1 MLCKSQMRDECFQA
15 ADFYNLK
22 GPILKLWLI
31 YELEKCY
38 ICMYESDSGSISLQS
53 ITLPSTTNY
62 KSIDEM
68 LRVYLAT
75 AETWSGEK

>member
-1 MLCKSQMRDECFQA
+1 
-15 ADFYNLK
+15 
-22 GPILKLWLI
+22 
-31 YELEKCY
+31 
-38 ICMYESDSGSISLQS
+38 MYESDSGSISLQS

-75 AETWSGEK
+75 AET

>member
-1 MLCKSQMRDECFQA
+1 
-15 ADFYNLK
+15 
-22 GPILKLWLI
+22 
-31 YELEKCY
+31 
-38 ICMYESDSGSISLQS
+38 MYESDPLGSISLQS

-75 AETWSGEK
+75 AEYSSGRK